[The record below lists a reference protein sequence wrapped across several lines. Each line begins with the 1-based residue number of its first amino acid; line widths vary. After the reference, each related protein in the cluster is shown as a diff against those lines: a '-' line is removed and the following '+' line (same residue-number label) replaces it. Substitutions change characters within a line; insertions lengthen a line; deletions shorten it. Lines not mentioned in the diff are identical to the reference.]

1 MLKMV
6 RYAHLAGLALLL
18 VGVLAP
24 QAIGLVPGLVLAAV
38 SGCFLLFLRSGL
50 LQQRWLQL
58 HLAAAFVVMAVIVV
72 VLLPISREVAA
83 LDDDAD
89 VGEALVARE
98 RLWLWLSGALVLAVG
113 AIGYFKPRLR
123 AG

>member
-1 MLKMV
+1 MLKTV

-24 QAIGLVPGLVLAAV
+24 RAVGLVPGLVLAAV
-38 SGCFLLFLRSGL
+38 SGCFLLFLRSGF

-58 HLAAAFVVMAVIVV
+58 HLAAAFVVMTVIVV
-72 VLLPISREVAA
+72 VLLPISLEVAGLA
-83 LDDDAD
+83 EP
-89 VGEALVARE
+89 GGSEALLARE
-98 RLWLWLSGALVLAVG
+98 RLWLWVAGALELAVG
-113 AIGYFKPRLR
+113 AIGYLKPMLR